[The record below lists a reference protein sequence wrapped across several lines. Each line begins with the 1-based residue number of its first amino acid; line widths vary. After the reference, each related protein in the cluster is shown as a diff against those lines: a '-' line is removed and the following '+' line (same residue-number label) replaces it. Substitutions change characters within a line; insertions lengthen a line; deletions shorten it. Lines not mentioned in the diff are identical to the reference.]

1 MENDKIKSVQVLIL
15 NVVSNGSNLQTASIV
30 GVVTIPLAINF
41 GPENK
46 VVTLT
51 NDMTLTEFGYTTDDE
66 QMLLVRGT
74 ALKRASKVLA
84 FRVGT
89 GEKSNEN

>member
-1 MENDKIKSVQVLIL
+1 MSGGTWKRQDKKRAGAYID
-15 NVVSNGSNLQTASIV
+15 VVSNGSNLQTASIV

-66 QMLLVRGT
+66 QMLLVRGSIET
-74 ALKRASKVLA
+74 SVESIS
-84 FRVGT
+84 V
-89 GEKSNEN
+89 SCWNW